1 MATGY
6 IYIYIYNI
14 TCTVYIQHATTTTT
28 TTDHEDTTHTAR
40 CSNQCN
46 LREAGPT
53 IHDHPTNLALTQVA
67 LILHLLT
74 VWVCE
79 IKVWAEALGGYD
91 TQFGKVIYTE
101 TSSLQQLHWNQLP
114 LAIEQQTGTD
124 HNYILAHC
132 PVLPVPTGDWGC
144 WVHFHFPICIKW
156 LLHCRPTLQTATFLA
171 LALLGTQWLWHST
184 LLICCCYW
192 WLPW

>member
-1 MATGY
+1 MATSYIHTY
-6 IYIYIYNI
+6 IYIIIYIYTACNYNHHHHWP
-14 TCTVYIQHATTTTT
+14 CRYNQHSMMQQSVQLAW
-28 TTDHEDTTHTAR
+28 
-40 CSNQCN
+40 
-46 LREAGPT
+46 GPT

-74 VWVCE
+74 LWVCE

-132 PVLPVPTGDWGC
+132 LVLPAPTGDWGC
-144 WVHFHFPICIKW
+144 WVHFHFQICIKW
-156 LLHCRPTLQTATFLA
+156 QKRSAFSEGTLSA
-171 LALLGTQWLWHST
+171 GT
-184 LLICCCYW
+184 
-192 WLPW
+192 